1 MSISRAV
8 LDILRDNSQMIFTPK
23 TLQYEALRRDIP
35 LSYENA
41 KKILQRYGS
50 RVSRGQ
56 YIFSFQRD
64 RLSHSMGQKGTN
76 FRGMSHSIGSNVE
89 LNSLA
94 HKWDKGTCLIS
105 EGSIPLFRRML
116 AVLTGESMRRK
127 TLSPR
132 DFWEGAYLKGIG
144 NKGTKRRYIYRLKKL
159 GVLQR
164 IGRGKYRVNVDR
176 ARELMEEGAPLGV
189 VSQKGTKGTN
199 LTKGTSGEGL
209 ITISHHFRI
218 KKPIPIREDELGIIS
233 KYLWSKEP
241 IKDYV
246 NGIYLEAYPTGERD
260 RSHGV
265 KIKTLG
271 ATFYITYSYKK
282 GIAKVMIYPKRKE
295 VWEFY
300 AEKLFGREFVDRAIR
315 IGISSHF
322 GFNLDEISKVLW
334 EGEEIKIT
342 INKSDFGSSGD
353 LEFEGVSE
361 EGGELAKKLIESKL
375 KAVGE
380 VVDTFENVRKMLIEM
395 EGRLHLIE
403 KNVGNEDLEKR
414 IESLEKDVEEIKDH
428 VVLHTRFINLM
439 LKDYPNFS
447 GEVEG
452 YA

>member
-1 MSISRAV
+1 MSISKAV
-8 LDILRDNSQMIFTPK
+8 LRILRENPQIIFTPK
-23 TLQYEALRRDIP
+23 SLQYEALRRDIP

-50 RVSRGQ
+50 RISRGQ
-56 YIFSFQRD
+56 YIFSPKRD
-64 RLSHSMGQKGTN
+64 SMLELKGQKGTN
-76 FRGMSHSIGSNVE
+76 FRGMLELSGSN
-89 LNSLA
+89 LQQRNLA
-94 HKWDKGTCLIS
+94 IKSNKGTCYNS
-105 EGSIPLFRRML
+105 KGYVPLFRSML
-116 AVLTGESMRRK
+116 AVMTGESMKSRVVS
-127 TLSPR
+127 LR
-132 DFWEGAYLKGIG
+132 DFMKGPYLQGIG
-144 NKGTKRRYIYRLKKL
+144 NERTKMVYFYRLRNL

-164 IGRGKYRVNVDR
+164 IGRGRYRVNVDR
-176 ARELMEEGAPLGV
+176 ARELMEEGIPLGV
-189 VSQKGTKGTN
+189 VSQKGTNLIKGDN
-199 LTKGTSGEGL
+199 L

-218 KKPIPIREDELGIIS
+218 KKPIPLREEELGIVS
-233 KYLWSKEP
+233 RYLWSKEP
-241 IKDYV
+241 IKDYL

-271 ATFYITYSYKK
+271 ATFHITYSYKK

-300 AEKLFGREFVDRAIR
+300 AEKLFGKEFVDRAIR

-342 INKSDFGSSGD
+342 LNKSDFGSSGD

-361 EGGELAKKLIESKL
+361 EGGELAKKLIENKLELVGKIVDEYEILKRRLDEISANLYLQSSKD
-375 KAVGE
+375 
-380 VVDTFENVRKMLIEM
+380 VDELR
-395 EGRLHLIE
+395 E
-403 KNVGNEDLEKR
+403 KIRE
-414 IESLEKDVEEIKDH
+414 LEKDVREIKDH

-439 LKDYPNFS
+439 LKDYPNFG

>member
-1 MSISRAV
+1 MSISKAV
-8 LDILRDNSQMIFTPK
+8 LGILRNNPNATWTPK
-23 TLQYEALRRDIP
+23 TLQYEALKRDIP

-56 YIFSFQRD
+56 YIFSIQRD
-64 RLSHSMGQKGTN
+64 SMLHSRGQKGTN
-76 FRGMSHSIGSNVE
+76 FRGMLHLSRESVE
-89 LNSLA
+89 LRNSENRCN
-94 HKWDKGTCLIS
+94 KGTCYKS
-105 EGSIPLFRRML
+105 EGYIPLFRRML
-116 AVLTGESMRRK
+116 AVLTGESMRSR
-127 TLSPR
+127 TISPQ
-132 DFWEGAYLKGIG
+132 DFLRGPYLYGIG
-144 NKGTKRRYIYRLKKL
+144 NAETKRIYFYRLRDL

-164 IGRGKYRVNVDR
+164 IGRGRYKVNVDR
-176 ARELMEEGAPLGV
+176 ARELMEEGTPLGV
-189 VSQKGTKGTN
+189 HVRKEGTDVRKGDN
-199 LTKGTSGEGL
+199 L

-260 RSHGV
+260 RSHGL

-300 AEKLFGREFVDRAIR
+300 AEKLFGKEFVDRAIR

-361 EGGELAKKLIESKL
+361 EGGELAKKLIENKLELVGKIVDEYEILRRRLDEISANLYFQQSSKD
-375 KAVGE
+375 
-380 VVDTFENVRKMLIEM
+380 VDELREKIKELERNVR
-395 EGRLHLIE
+395 
-403 KNVGNEDLEKR
+403 
-414 IESLEKDVEEIKDH
+414 EIKDH

-439 LKDYPNFS
+439 LKDYPNFG

>member
-8 LDILRDNSQMIFTPK
+8 LGILRENPNIAWTPK
-23 TLQYEALRRDIP
+23 SLQYEALKRDIP

-56 YIFSFQRD
+56 YIFSLIGDKRNHL
-64 RLSHSMGQKGTN
+64 RGQKGTGS
-76 FRGMSHSIGSNVE
+76 RGRNHSIESKD
-89 LNSLA
+89 LDNSPSKKGHSKGFFSEKSFPIRRQVFFIFWNNKKPLTIKDVYFLVKDYRGYVNYRTVQSAINYFNRMGILGKKKRGVYFIKNLDLA
-94 HKWDKGTCLIS
+94 RFYFDYEIEGT
-105 EGSIPLFRRML
+105 
-116 AVLTGESMRRK
+116 
-127 TLSPR
+127 
-132 DFWEGAYLKGIG
+132 
-144 NKGTKRRYIYRLKKL
+144 
-159 GVLQR
+159 
-164 IGRGKYRVNVDR
+164 
-176 ARELMEEGAPLGV
+176 PLGYRN
-189 VSQKGTKGTN
+189 QRD
-199 LTKGTSGEGL
+199 EDRL
-209 ITISHHFRI
+209 ITVSHHFRI
-218 KKPIPIREDELGIIS
+218 KKPIPLREDELGIIS

-260 RSHGV
+260 RSHGL

-271 ATFYITYSYKK
+271 ATFHITYSYKK

-300 AEKLFGREFVDRAIR
+300 AEKLFGKEFVDRAIR

-361 EGGELAKKLIESKL
+361 EGGELAKKLIENKLELVGKIVDEYEVLRRRLDEISANLYLQSSKD
-375 KAVGE
+375 
-380 VVDTFENVRKMLIEM
+380 VDELR
-395 EGRLHLIE
+395 E
-403 KNVGNEDLEKR
+403 KIRE
-414 IESLEKDVEEIKDH
+414 LEKDVREIKDH

>member
-8 LDILRDNSQMIFTPK
+8 LGILRENPNIAWTPK
-23 TLQYEALRRDIP
+23 SLQYEALKRDIP

-41 KKILQRYGS
+41 KKILQRYGT
-50 RVSRGQ
+50 RISRGQ
-56 YIFSFQRD
+56 YIFSPKRD
-64 RLSHSMGQKGTN
+64 TLSHSRGQKGTKL
-76 FRGMSHSIGSNVE
+76 RGMSHSIGSNVE

-116 AVLTGESMRRK
+116 AVLTGESMRSR
-127 TLSPR
+127 TISPR

-144 NKGTKRRYIYRLKKL
+144 DKGTKRRYIYRLKKL

-164 IGRGKYRVNVDR
+164 IGRGKYRVNVDL
-176 ARELMEEGAPLGV
+176 ARELMEEGTPLGV
-189 VSQKGTKGTN
+189 HVRNEGTDVRKGDN
-199 LTKGTSGEGL
+199 L

-218 KKPIPIREDELGIIS
+218 KKPIPLREEELGIIS

-241 IKDYV
+241 VKDYV

-260 RSHGV
+260 RSHGL

-271 ATFYITYSYKK
+271 ATFHITYSYKK

-295 VWEFY
+295 MWEFY
-300 AEKLFGREFVDRAIR
+300 AEKLFGKEFVDRAIR

-361 EGGELAKKLIESKL
+361 EGGELAKKLIENKLELVGKIVDEYEILRRRLDEISANLYLQSSKD
-375 KAVGE
+375 
-380 VVDTFENVRKMLIEM
+380 VDELR
-395 EGRLHLIE
+395 E
-403 KNVGNEDLEKR
+403 KIKE
-414 IESLEKDVEEIKDH
+414 LEKDVREIKDH

-439 LKDYPNFS
+439 LKDYPNFG